1 MGETHDVTIS
11 ASDADGDPLSFSS
24 IFLPSFASLRDNG
37 DGTATLRLAP
47 TLFDVGS
54 YPGVVLNVS
63 DGIGFDSETITI
75 TVTGPPALR
84 VADVGHV
91 EGDSGTTAYDFV
103 VSLSRAST
111 QVVSVDYA
119 TVDGSATVADS
130 DYQFATDSVSFT
142 PGQTSRTV
150 TVLVNGD
157 TRVEPD
163 ESFTLHLANA
173 INASLADADGTG
185 TIQNDDVNHPPVLA
199 PVGDQTVEPGEVKI
213 VTVSATDADGD
224 PIVAERDQLPAVCQL
239 RR

>member
-1 MGETHDVTIS
+1 MPG
-11 ASDADGDPLSFSS
+11 
-24 IFLPSFASLRDNG
+24 FASLHGNA
-37 DGTATLRLAP
+37 DGTATLHFAP
-47 TLFDVGS
+47 TPFDVGS
-54 YPGVVLNVS
+54 YPGVVLSVS
-63 DGIGFDSETITI
+63 DGFGFDSETITI
-75 TVTGPPALR
+75 TVNDPPSLR

-103 VSLSRAST
+103 VSLSRPSA

-173 INASLADADGTG
+173 INASLADADATG
-185 TIQNDDVNHPPVLA
+185 TIQNDDVNHAPVLRRDRRPDA
-199 PVGDQTVEPGEVKI
+199 GGGRDPRRHDLGE
-213 VTVSATDADGD
+213 
-224 PIVAERDQLPAVCQL
+224 
-239 RR
+239 